1 MESTDK
7 FDRQRKRREKVKR
20 RIEKEL
26 KLNSDN
32 ETKELCIEEIKSIK
46 DEKIKRRNEKNAKN
60 MDEDKLFN
68 TLNDANKDFPK
79 KFIKSIYKLKE
90 IIKKETWEKFVIT
103 VNKLS
108 AKEVSFN
115 RFFYIDYDIH
125 PAYKN
130 LDIDKKELTEEDKL
144 HITTIV
150 HKLVTGILNE
160 VRIEETYIKNF
171 KTAKDLEFDMRGV
184 ITERWDKKDQS
195 RFSDYVKPY
204 MEYLKDN
211 KKKDDF
217 KGTFSQTSICLTP
230 LAGKKTESKKPV
242 IVQSSSQVKFDKNF
256 EKNETIIKNKSKKM
270 VEWITKILEEKG
282 IMDVMRNR
290 HKNYDFRIRFLN
302 LHKHDGDTNFLD
314 LTNMREDGYIAKSQ
328 YFHIDTKS
336 DTPPYKVLI
345 YLNDISEINEGA
357 FRMIP
362 YSHNYYGLL
371 ERCIKKRIDDSLAGK
386 GYKENGRKFFMKYPD
401 ILRIRGDARSDFGNQ
416 RQEKTLLDSEILV
429 GHGSEDNIILFNTN
443 CTHRGC
449 LFDKGSKSHRE
460 MLQVWFECIDKSK

>member
-217 KGTFSQTSICLTP
+217 KGTFSQTSICLT
-230 LAGKKTESKKPV
+230 
-242 IVQSSSQVKFDKNF
+242 
-256 EKNETIIKNKSKKM
+256 
-270 VEWITKILEEKG
+270 
-282 IMDVMRNR
+282 
-290 HKNYDFRIRFLN
+290 HK
-302 LHKHDGDTNFLD
+302 
-314 LTNMREDGYIAKSQ
+314 
-328 YFHIDTKS
+328 
-336 DTPPYKVLI
+336 
-345 YLNDISEINEGA
+345 
-357 FRMIP
+357 
-362 YSHNYYGLL
+362 
-371 ERCIKKRIDDSLAGK
+371 
-386 GYKENGRKFFMKYPD
+386 
-401 ILRIRGDARSDFGNQ
+401 
-416 RQEKTLLDSEILV
+416 
-429 GHGSEDNIILFNTN
+429 
-443 CTHRGC
+443 
-449 LFDKGSKSHRE
+449 
-460 MLQVWFECIDKSK
+460 